1 MGAQKRPSHCPINT
15 TKDKKHIMIIGKATK
30 TSHKWVYPFTI
41 LIILPA
47 FIFAEL
53 SATSS
58 IDDSKISK
66 PSEAET
72 SHQDIE
78 ISPLEVHEEPEYG
91 DAQEDDDYAIV
102 ENEDGERFLVVHSS
116 EKRAAPMGFANML
129 RLDKKS
135 AHYNPSFNS
144 MLRLDKKEYYNPSSF
159 NSMLRLDKKA
169 IKNHQGFANMLR
181 LDKRAPFQDNFL
193 RLDKKKFSTLLRLDK
208 KASYNPSSFNS
219 MLRLDKKAPMR
230 NQNFANFLRLDK
242 KAASYSPSF
251 ASNMLRLDK
260 KAAYNPSSFNSMLR
274 LDKKYSPNSFNAF
287 SNQLR
292 LDKKSFKSSLRNFG
306 LLRLD

>member
-1 MGAQKRPSHCPINT
+1 MGAQKRPSHWPINT
-15 TKDKKHIMIIGKATK
+15 QLDKNNTMRIGNATK

-41 LIILPA
+41 LIVLPG

-58 IDDSKISK
+58 IDDSKISR
-66 PSEAET
+66 PSDAAT

-78 ISPLEVHEEPEYG
+78 ISPLEVHDGLDNDESEYG
-91 DAQEDDDYAIV
+91 DAEEENYAIV
-102 ENEDGERFLVVHSS
+102 ENDDGERFLVS
-116 EKRAAPMGFANML
+116 EKRAAPMSSFANML
-129 RLDKKS
+129 RLDKKA

-144 MLRLDKKEYYNPSSF
+144 MLRLDKKAYYNPSSF

-193 RLDKKKFSTLLRLDK
+193 RLDKKFSTLLRLDK

-230 NQNFANFLRLDK
+230 NHNFANFLRLDK

-260 KAAYNPSSFNSMLR
+260 K
-274 LDKKYSPNSFNAF
+274 DSPNSFNAF

>member
-1 MGAQKRPSHCPINT
+1 MGAQKRPSHWPINT
-15 TKDKKHIMIIGKATK
+15 QLDKNNTMRIGNATK

-41 LIILPA
+41 LIVLPA

-66 PSEAET
+66 PSDAAT

-78 ISPLEVHEEPEYG
+78 IRPLEVHDGLDNDESEYG
-91 DAQEDDDYAIV
+91 DAEEENYAII
-102 ENEDGERFLVVHSS
+102 ENDDGERFLVS
-116 EKRAAPMGFANML
+116 EKRAAPMSSFANML
-129 RLDKKS
+129 RLDKKA

-144 MLRLDKKEYYNPSSF
+144 MLRLDKKAYYNPSSF

-193 RLDKKKFSTLLRLDK
+193 RLDKKFSTLLRLDK
-208 KASYNPSSFNS
+208 KANYNPSSFNS
-219 MLRLDKKAPMR
+219 MLRLDKKAV
-230 NQNFANFLRLDK
+230 
-242 KAASYSPSF
+242 
-251 ASNMLRLDK
+251 
-260 KAAYNPSSFNSMLR
+260 YNPSSFNSMLR

>member
-15 TKDKKHIMIIGKATK
+15 SKDKKHIMIIGKATK
-30 TSHKWVYPFTI
+30 TSHQWVYPFTI

-72 SHQDIE
+72 SHQDIG

-91 DAQEDDDYAIV
+91 DAQEDDDYALV

-159 NSMLRLDKKA
+159 NSMLRLDKKE
-169 IKNHQGFANMLR
+169 
-181 LDKRAPFQDNFL
+181 
-193 RLDKKKFSTLLRLDK
+193 FSALLRLDK

-219 MLRLDKKAPMR
+219 MLRLDKKAPLR

-274 LDKKYSPNSFNAF
+274 LDKKYSP
-287 SNQLR
+287 
-292 LDKKSFKSSLRNFG
+292 
-306 LLRLD
+306 

>member
-1 MGAQKRPSHCPINT
+1 MGAQKRPSHCPIIT

-66 PSEAET
+66 PSEAEA

-91 DAQEDDDYAIV
+91 DAEENDDYAIV

-169 IKNHQGFANMLR
+169 
-181 LDKRAPFQDNFL
+181 
-193 RLDKKKFSTLLRLDK
+193 
-208 KASYNPSSFNS
+208 
-219 MLRLDKKAPMR
+219 PMR

-260 KAAYNPSSFNSMLR
+260 KAAYSPSSFNSMLR

-292 LDKKSFKSSLRNFG
+292 LDKRSFKSSLRNFG

>member
-30 TSHKWVYPFTI
+30 TSHQWVYPFTI

-78 ISPLEVHEEPEYG
+78 ISPLEAHEEPEYG
-91 DAQEDDDYAIV
+91 DAEENDDYAIV

-129 RLDKKS
+129 RLDK
-135 AHYNPSFNS
+135 
-144 MLRLDKKEYYNPSSF
+144 
-159 NSMLRLDKKA
+159 
-169 IKNHQGFANMLR
+169 
-181 LDKRAPFQDNFL
+181 RAPFQDNFL
-193 RLDKKKFSTLLRLDK
+193 RLDKKKFSTL
-208 KASYNPSSFNS
+208 
-219 MLRLDKKAPMR
+219 
-230 NQNFANFLRLDK
+230 
-242 KAASYSPSF
+242 
-251 ASNMLRLDK
+251 LRLDK

>member
-30 TSHKWVYPFTI
+30 TSHQWVYPFTI

-78 ISPLEVHEEPEYG
+78 ISPLEAHEEPEYG
-91 DAQEDDDYAIV
+91 DAEENYDYAII

-159 NSMLRLDKKA
+159 N
-169 IKNHQGFANMLR
+169 N
-181 LDKRAPFQDNFL
+181 
-193 RLDKKKFSTLLRLDK
+193 
-208 KASYNPSSFNS
+208 

-260 KAAYNPSSFNSMLR
+260 KAAYNPSSVNSMLR
-274 LDKKYSPNSFNAF
+274 LDKKYSP
-287 SNQLR
+287 
-292 LDKKSFKSSLRNFG
+292 
-306 LLRLD
+306 

>member
-1 MGAQKRPSHCPINT
+1 MGAQKRPSHCPIDT

-30 TSHKWVYPFTI
+30 RSHKWVYPFTI
-41 LIILPA
+41 LIVLPA

-66 PSEAET
+66 PLDAASPHQEIEASPSQIHDGWGNEESEYE
-72 SHQDIE
+72 D
-78 ISPLEVHEEPEYG
+78 PEE
-91 DAQEDDDYAIV
+91 EDSYSVV
-102 ENEDGERFLVVHSS
+102 ENEDGERFLVLHSS
-116 EKRAAPMGFANML
+116 EKRAAPMSSFANML
-129 RLDKKS
+129 RLDKKA

-144 MLRLDKKEYYNPSSF
+144 MLRLDKKGY
-159 NSMLRLDKKA
+159 
-169 IKNHQGFANMLR
+169 
-181 LDKRAPFQDNFL
+181 
-193 RLDKKKFSTLLRLDK
+193 
-208 KASYNPSSFNS
+208 YNPSSFNS

-230 NQNFANFLRLDK
+230 HQNFASMLRLDK
-242 KAASYSPSF
+242 KAAAYSPSF

-260 KAAYNPSSFNSMLR
+260 KAVYNPSSFNSMLR

>member
-1 MGAQKRPSHCPINT
+1 MGAQKRPSHCPTNT
-15 TKDKKHIMIIGKATK
+15 TKEKDKKHIMIIGKATK

-41 LIILPA
+41 LIVLPA

-53 SATSS
+53 SATSI

-66 PSEAET
+66 PSEVET

-91 DAQEDDDYAIV
+91 EAEEDDDYAIV
-102 ENEDGERFLVVHSS
+102 ENGDGERFLVVHSS

-144 MLRLDKKEYYNPSSF
+144 MLRLDKKESYNPSSF

-181 LDKRAPFQDNFL
+181 LDK
-193 RLDKKKFSTLLRLDK
+193 
-208 KASYNPSSFNS
+208 
-219 MLRLDKKAPMR
+219 
-230 NQNFANFLRLDK
+230 

-251 ASNMLRLDK
+251 ASN
-260 KAAYNPSSFNSMLR
+260 MLR

-292 LDKKSFKSSLRNFG
+292 LDKKSFKSSLRNF
-306 LLRLD
+306 

>member
-58 IDDSKISK
+58 IDNSKISK

-78 ISPLEVHEEPEYG
+78 ISPLEVHEEQEYG
-91 DAQEDDDYAIV
+91 DAEENDDYTIV
-102 ENEDGERFLVVHSS
+102 ENGDCERFLVVHSS

-159 NSMLRLDKKA
+159 DSMLRLDKKA

-208 KASYNPSSFNS
+208 KASYNP
-219 MLRLDKKAPMR
+219 
-230 NQNFANFLRLDK
+230 
-242 KAASYSPSF
+242 ASYSPSF

-260 KAAYNPSSFNSMLR
+260 KAAYNPSSFNSMIR

-292 LDKKSFKSSLRNFG
+292 LDEKSFKSSLRNFG
-306 LLRLD
+306 LL

>member
-1 MGAQKRPSHCPINT
+1 MGAQKRPSHWPINT
-15 TKDKKHIMIIGKATK
+15 QLDKNNTMRIGNATK

-41 LIILPA
+41 LIVLPA

-66 PSEAET
+66 PSDAAT

-78 ISPLEVHEEPEYG
+78 ISPLEAHDGLDNDESEYG
-91 DAQEDDDYAIV
+91 DAEEENYAIV
-102 ENEDGERFLVVHSS
+102 ENDHGERFLVS
-116 EKRAAPMGFANML
+116 EKRAAPMSSFANML
-129 RLDKKS
+129 RLDKKA
-135 AHYNPSFNS
+135 AHYNP
-144 MLRLDKKEYYNPSSF
+144 SF

-193 RLDKKKFSTLLRLDK
+193 RLDKKAPMRNQNF
-208 KASYNPSSFNS
+208 AS
-219 MLRLDKKAPMR
+219 MLRLDKKA
-230 NQNFANFLRLDK
+230 
-242 KAASYSPSF
+242 AAYSPSF

-260 KAAYNPSSFNSMLR
+260 KAVYNPSSFNSMLR
-274 LDKKYSPNSFNAF
+274 LDKKYSPKSFNAF

>member
-41 LIILPA
+41 LIVLPA

-78 ISPLEVHEEPEYG
+78 ISPLEAHEEPEYG
-91 DAQEDDDYAIV
+91 DAEEDDDYAIV
-102 ENEDGERFLVVHSS
+102 ENEDGERFLVVRSS

-144 MLRLDKKEYYNPSSF
+144 MLRLDKK
-159 NSMLRLDKKA
+159 
-169 IKNHQGFANMLR
+169 
-181 LDKRAPFQDNFL
+181 APFQDNFL

-274 LDKKYSPNSFNAF
+274 LDKKYSPNS
-287 SNQLR
+287 
-292 LDKKSFKSSLRNFG
+292 
-306 LLRLD
+306 

>member
-41 LIILPA
+41 LIVLPA

-53 SATSS
+53 FATSS

-91 DAQEDDDYAIV
+91 DAEEDDDYAIV
-102 ENEDGERFLVVHSS
+102 ENGDGERFLVVHSS

-169 IKNHQGFANMLR
+169 IKNHQG
-181 LDKRAPFQDNFL
+181 
-193 RLDKKKFSTLLRLDK
+193 
-208 KASYNPSSFNS
+208 
-219 MLRLDKKAPMR
+219 
-230 NQNFANFLRLDK
+230 FANFLRLDK

>member
-1 MGAQKRPSHCPINT
+1 MGAQKRPRHCPINT

-30 TSHKWVYPFTI
+30 TSHQWVYPFTI

-91 DAQEDDDYAIV
+91 DAQ
-102 ENEDGERFLVVHSS
+102 EDGERFLVVHSS

-219 MLRLDKKAPMR
+219 MLRLDKKAPLR
-230 NQNFANFLRLDK
+230 NQIL
-242 KAASYSPSF
+242 
-251 ASNMLRLDK
+251 
-260 KAAYNPSSFNSMLR
+260 
-274 LDKKYSPNSFNAF
+274 
-287 SNQLR
+287 Q
-292 LDKKSFKSSLRNFG
+292 
-306 LLRLD
+306 

>member
-41 LIILPA
+41 LIVLPA

-66 PSEAET
+66 PLDAASPHQEIEASPSQIHDGWGTEESEYE
-72 SHQDIE
+72 D
-78 ISPLEVHEEPEYG
+78 PEE
-91 DAQEDDDYAIV
+91 EDSYSVV
-102 ENEDGERFLVVHSS
+102 ENEDGERFLVLHSS
-116 EKRAAPMGFANML
+116 EKRAAPMSSFANML
-129 RLDKKS
+129 RLDKKA

-144 MLRLDKKEYYNPSSF
+144 MLRLDKKSYYNPSSF

-208 KASYNPSSFNS
+208 KASSNPSSFNS

-230 NQNFANFLRLDK
+230 NQNFA
-242 KAASYSPSF
+242 
-251 ASNMLRLDK
+251 SN
-260 KAAYNPSSFNSMLR
+260 
-274 LDKKYSPNSFNAF
+274 
-287 SNQLR
+287 
-292 LDKKSFKSSLRNFG
+292 
-306 LLRLD
+306 

>member
-30 TSHKWVYPFTI
+30 TSHQWVYPFTI
-41 LIILPA
+41 LIVLPA

-66 PSEAET
+66 PSDAAT

-78 ISPLEVHEEPEYG
+78 ISPLEVHDGLDNDESEYG
-91 DAQEDDDYAIV
+91 VAEEENYAIV
-102 ENEDGERFLVVHSS
+102 ENDDGERFLVS
-116 EKRAAPMGFANML
+116 EKRAAPMSSFANML
-129 RLDKKS
+129 RLDKKA

-144 MLRLDKKEYYNPSSF
+144 MLRLDKKAHYNPSSF

-181 LDKRAPFQDNFL
+181 LDKRAPFPDNFL

-260 KAAYNPSSFNSMLR
+260 KAA
-274 LDKKYSPNSFNAF
+274 
-287 SNQLR
+287 
-292 LDKKSFKSSLRNFG
+292 
-306 LLRLD
+306 

>member
-15 TKDKKHIMIIGKATK
+15 SKDKKHIMIIGKATK
-30 TSHKWVYPFTI
+30 TSHQWVYPFTI

-78 ISPLEVHEEPEYG
+78 ISPLKVHEEPEYG
-91 DAQEDDDYAIV
+91 DAEEDDDYAIV

-159 NSMLRLDKKA
+159 NSMLRLDKKE
-169 IKNHQGFANMLR
+169 
-181 LDKRAPFQDNFL
+181 
-193 RLDKKKFSTLLRLDK
+193 FSALLRLDK

-219 MLRLDKKAPMR
+219 ML
-230 NQNFANFLRLDK
+230 
-242 KAASYSPSF
+242 
-251 ASNMLRLDK
+251 
-260 KAAYNPSSFNSMLR
+260 
-274 LDKKYSPNSFNAF
+274 
-287 SNQLR
+287 
-292 LDKKSFKSSLRNFG
+292 
-306 LLRLD
+306 

>member
-15 TKDKKHIMIIGKATK
+15 TKDKKHGMIIGKATK

-41 LIILPA
+41 LIVLPA

-58 IDDSKISK
+58 IGDSKISK
-66 PSEAET
+66 PSEAEA

-91 DAQEDDDYAIV
+91 DAEESDDYAIV

-144 MLRLDKKEYYNPSSF
+144 MLRLDKKGYYNPSSF

-193 RLDKKKFSTLLRLDK
+193 RLDKKFSTLLRLDK
-208 KASYNPSSFNS
+208 KANYNPSSFNS

-230 NQNFANFLRLDK
+230 HQNFA
-242 KAASYSPSF
+242 
-251 ASNMLRLDK
+251 
-260 KAAYNPSSFNSMLR
+260 SMLR

-306 LLRLD
+306 LFRHDRYFQIQQNYIIRKEVV

>member
-1 MGAQKRPSHCPINT
+1 MGAQKRPSHCPTNT
-15 TKDKKHIMIIGKATK
+15 TKEKDKKHIMIIGKATK

-41 LIILPA
+41 LIVLPA

-53 SATSS
+53 SATSI

-66 PSEAET
+66 PSEVET
-72 SHQDIE
+72 PHQDIE

-91 DAQEDDDYAIV
+91 DGEENDDYAII

-116 EKRAAPMGFANML
+116 EKRAAPMGFAN
-129 RLDKKS
+129 
-135 AHYNPSFNS
+135 

-230 NQNFANFLRLDK
+230 NQNFATFLRLDK
-242 KAASYSPSF
+242 KAAS
-251 ASNMLRLDK
+251 
-260 KAAYNPSSFNSMLR
+260 NPSSFNSMLR

>member
-15 TKDKKHIMIIGKATK
+15 TKDKKHGMIIGKATK

-66 PSEAET
+66 PSEAEA

-91 DAQEDDDYAIV
+91 DAEDNDDYAIV
-102 ENEDGERFLVVHSS
+102 ENGERFLVVHSS

-135 AHYNPSFNS
+135 AHYNP
-144 MLRLDKKEYYNPSSF
+144 SF

-208 KASYNPSSFNS
+208 RASYNPSSFNS

-251 ASNMLRLDK
+251 ASNILRLDK

-274 LDKKYSPNSFNAF
+274 LDKKYSPNS
-287 SNQLR
+287 
-292 LDKKSFKSSLRNFG
+292 
-306 LLRLD
+306 

>member
-66 PSEAET
+66 PSEVET

-91 DAQEDDDYAIV
+91 DAEESDDYAIV

-144 MLRLDKKEYYNPSSF
+144 MLRLDKK
-159 NSMLRLDKKA
+159 A

-193 RLDKKKFSTLLRLDK
+193 RLDKKFNTLLRLDK

-230 NQNFANFLRLDK
+230 NQNFASMLRLDK
-242 KAASYSPSF
+242 KAASYNPSF
-251 ASNMLRLDK
+251 ASNM
-260 KAAYNPSSFNSMLR
+260 
-274 LDKKYSPNSFNAF
+274 
-287 SNQLR
+287 LR

>member
-66 PSEAET
+66 PSEGET

-78 ISPLEVHEEPEYG
+78 ISPLEVHEGQEYG
-91 DAQEDDDYAIV
+91 DAEEDDDYAIV

-208 KASYNPSSFNS
+208 KA
-219 MLRLDKKAPMR
+219 PMR
-230 NQNFANFLRLDK
+230 NQNFANFLRLGK

-260 KAAYNPSSFNSMLR
+260 KASYNPSSFNSMLR

>member
-91 DAQEDDDYAIV
+91 D
-102 ENEDGERFLVVHSS
+102 GERFLVVHSS

-144 MLRLDKKEYYNPSSF
+144 MLRLDKKEYHNPS
-159 NSMLRLDKKA
+159 
-169 IKNHQGFANMLR
+169 
-181 LDKRAPFQDNFL
+181 
-193 RLDKKKFSTLLRLDK
+193 
-208 KASYNPSSFNS
+208 
-219 MLRLDKKAPMR
+219 
-230 NQNFANFLRLDK
+230 
-242 KAASYSPSF
+242 
-251 ASNMLRLDK
+251 
-260 KAAYNPSSFNSMLR
+260 
-274 LDKKYSPNSFNAF
+274 
-287 SNQLR
+287 
-292 LDKKSFKSSLRNFG
+292 
-306 LLRLD
+306 

>member
-1 MGAQKRPSHCPINT
+1 MGAQKRPSHWPINT
-15 TKDKKHIMIIGKATK
+15 PKNRNNTMRIGNATK

-208 KASYNPSSFNS
+208 
-219 MLRLDKKAPMR
+219 
-230 NQNFANFLRLDK
+230 
-242 KAASYSPSF
+242 
-251 ASNMLRLDK
+251 
-260 KAAYNPSSFNSMLR
+260 
-274 LDKKYSPNSFNAF
+274 
-287 SNQLR
+287 
-292 LDKKSFKSSLRNFG
+292 
-306 LLRLD
+306 